1 MLTAIRWPRPGP
13 RLGFAAL
20 ALLLGSPTLVAVG
33 ASVAALGDPLTQH
46 WQHLWTVI
54 LPLVGRNTL
63 LLMLQVAII
72 AGTLGTGLAWLTA
85 RYAFPGR
92 SLLHVLLLLPLA
104 LPGYVLGFV
113 AIAGLD
119 YAGPVQTAWRAWAG
133 TTTSAWQ
140 FRSLPGAG
148 LILGLTLYPYV
159 YLIARN
165 AFLSISP
172 SMLDMAASL
181 GRKRVFWSVALPLA
195 RPWIAGGLLLVCM
208 EVLADFGTVAL
219 FNVQTFT
226 TAIYKSWYGFFDLQG
241 ALQLASVLVFSALG
255 LMLLHRWS
263 QRAGRMEQDGQRD
276 LPVRRLPSLQRWAL
290 SLGLSCFVLL
300 VAGLPIGTLLVWS
313 WTSAAGELDPRYLDW
328 LGRSLLVAGLGAALL
343 CSMAVAM
350 AYLARRQPSPG
361 VLLGERLAGLGYAL
375 PGTLIAVG
383 LFAPLAS
390 LEQWTS
396 SWLPAGWLT
405 QSLLVLLLGYWARF
419 FSVAHTPIAQQL
431 TRIRP
436 SIDQA
441 AHLQGYTGMHL
452 LRRVH
457 LPLIASTVAG
467 ATALVL
473 IDIIKEMP
481 ITLMLRPS
489 GFDTL
494 STRVFELTAEGEYQ
508 RAALPALTIVLAGLL
523 PVSLLLRNRGA
534 SGPTGP

>member
-1 MLTAIRWPRPGP
+1 MLSLVGRQLRATRPGVTGLVWA
-13 RLGFAAL
+13 LGL
-20 ALLLGSPTLVAVG
+20 PTLIAVA
-33 ASVAALGDPLTQH
+33 ASIAALGDPLTPH
-46 WQHLWTVI
+46 WQHLWTVV
-54 LPLVGRNTL
+54 LPMVSRNTL
-63 LLMLQVAII
+63 LLMLQVAVI
-72 AGTLGTGLAWLTA
+72 AGFLGTSLAWLTA
-85 RYAFPGR
+85 RYDFPAR
-92 SLLHVLLLLPLA
+92 ALIHVLLLLPLA

-119 YAGPVQTAWRAWAG
+119 YAGPVQSVWRAWLG
-133 TTTSAWQ
+133 TDAALWQ

-148 LILGLTLYPYV
+148 LILGITLYPYV

-181 GRKRVFWSVALPLA
+181 GRKSVFWSLALPLA
-195 RPWIAGGLLLVCM
+195 KPWIGGGLLLVCM

-219 FNVQTFT
+219 FNVPTFT

-241 ALQLASVLVFSALG
+241 ALQLASVLVLSALA

-263 QRAGRMEQDGQRD
+263 QRAGRMEQDGNN
-276 LPVRRLPSLQRWAL
+276 RLPLARLSPLKCGLL
-290 SLGLSCFVLL
+290 SLGLSSFVLV
-300 VAGLPIGTLLVWS
+300 VAGLPIGTLIAWS
-313 WTSAAGELDPRYLDW
+313 WTSLAGELDYRYGHW
-328 LGRSLLVAGLGAALL
+328 LGRSLLVAGLGALL
-343 CSMAVAM
+343 LTSMAVLM

-383 LFAPLAS
+383 LFAPLAT
-390 LEQWTS
+390 LEQWTAP
-396 SWLPAGWLT
+396 WLPAGWLT

-436 SIDQA
+436 SIDQS
-441 AHLQGYTGMHL
+441 AHLQGYTGLRL
-452 LRRVH
+452 LGRVH

-494 STRVFELTAEGEYQ
+494 STRVFELTAEGEYV

-523 PVSLLLRNRGA
+523 PVSLLLRSRPAPSRG
-534 SGPTGP
+534 